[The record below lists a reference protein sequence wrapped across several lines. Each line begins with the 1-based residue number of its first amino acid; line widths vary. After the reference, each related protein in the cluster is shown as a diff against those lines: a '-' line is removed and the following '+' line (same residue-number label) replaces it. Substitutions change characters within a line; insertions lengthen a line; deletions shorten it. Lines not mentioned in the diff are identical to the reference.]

1 LKAELQQLKA
11 ELQQL
16 KAELQQTTAV
26 AFLAVQLVSAAVFAA
41 AVVGQEGRAKEKG
54 LEAVAVGQ
62 EAKAQALATQESVT
76 GSMEEKLMAQQMDL
90 AKAIHEN
97 MAQKA
102 GTVMC
107 EKS

>member
-1 LKAELQQLKA
+1 MEAGAL
-11 ELQQL
+11 QL

-26 AFLAVQLVSAAVFAA
+26 AFLAMQLVSAAVFAA

-54 LEAVAVGQ
+54 VEAVAVGQ
-62 EAKAQALATQESVT
+62 DAKAQGVATQEFVT
-76 GSMEEKLMAQQMDL
+76 GSMVEKLMAKQMDL

-97 MAQKA
+97 MTQKA

-107 EKS
+107 EKG